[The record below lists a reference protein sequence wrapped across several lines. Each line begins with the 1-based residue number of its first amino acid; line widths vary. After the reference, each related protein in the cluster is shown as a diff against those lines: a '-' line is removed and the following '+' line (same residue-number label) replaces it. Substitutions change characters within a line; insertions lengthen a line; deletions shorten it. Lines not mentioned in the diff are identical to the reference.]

1 LLRMS
6 SRTASIAVP
15 GAADHAESEFLAL
28 QVLTCDGNS
37 ASTVGGNRMFAT
49 WSLSV
54 GFTNVGTA
62 YSVWGPMAVWRLG
75 LEVALGYGKE
85 QVLVA
90 FWKGG
95 SFP

>member
-1 LLRMS
+1 
-6 SRTASIAVP
+6 
-15 GAADHAESEFLAL
+15 
-28 QVLTCDGNS
+28 
-37 ASTVGGNRMFAT
+37 MFAT